1 MTASLNIVEAMDNPQ
16 LFQPSFAGSS
26 WNNWRTVLKAA
37 FALPMT
43 AAEIEFFRS
52 IAGGREPPKRR
63 VKELWIIAGRRSGKD
78 SISSMIV
85 AYVAALFNR
94 HTHLRPGESPLCL
107 ALACDRDQSKII
119 LNYTRSYFT
128 DIPALQKLVRR
139 ETAAG
144 LRLHNSVEIAIGTN
158 SFRSVRGRPILCVVL
173 DECAFYRDESSALA
187 DEATYTALVPG
198 MLTMQPDAMLI
209 GISTPYRKAGLLYR
223 KYRESYG
230 KDDDD
235 CLVIQAPT
243 TTLNPTVRQAAID
256 AEMLKD
262 RADAESEWYARFR
275 DDLSGFI
282 SRELLDALVEQ
293 GVTVRPPRD
302 NITYFAF
309 VDSSS
314 GSSSDSDSFTMSIA
328 HREVRNGSPLVVID
342 YVFERLPPFSP
353 SSAVDGAVKILK
365 LYRCSEVTGD
375 CYAKGYVIEAFKT
388 RGFHYRESR
397 WNKSEVYL
405 EFLPLAT
412 AGQLLLLDHQKGI
425 AQIAGLVRSPHPGG
439 RDKVDHE
446 KNAHD
451 DVANAICG
459 AAVLASLV
467 REQEA
472 VICGPIAFY
481 KDGSCS
487 DPRLDNQPQTKST
500 TAALYEYYANGGGNP
515 YDMSPGANWPRI
527 RGG

>member
-1 MTASLNIVEAMDNPQ
+1 MRRTPAELADLRARVRDRLLAE
-16 LFQPSFAGSS
+16 LAGL
-26 WNNWRTVLKAA
+26 T
-37 FALPMT
+37 
-43 AAEIEFFRS
+43 
-52 IAGGREPPKRR
+52 
-63 VKELWIIAGRRSGKD
+63 GRRSGKD
-78 SISSMIV
+78 SISSLIV

-94 HTHLRPGESPLCL
+94 HAQLRPGESPLCL

-144 LRLHNSVEIAIGTN
+144 LRLYSGVEIAIGTN

-173 DECAFYRDESSALA
+173 DEVAFYRDETSALP
-187 DEATYTALVPG
+187 DEATYTALTPG
-198 MLTMQPDAMLI
+198 MMTMQPDAMLI

-243 TTLNPTVRQAAID
+243 TTLNPTISQADID
-256 AEMLKD
+256 AAMRKD
-262 RADAESEWYARFR
+262 QADAEAEWYARFR

-282 SRELLDALVEQ
+282 RRELLDALVEH

-302 NITYFAF
+302 NIAYFAF

-314 GSSSDSDSFTMSIA
+314 GSSSDGDSFTMAIA
-328 HREVRNGSPLVVID
+328 HREVRNGSPLVVVD
-342 YVFERLPPFSP
+342 YVYERLPPFSP
-353 SSAVDGAVKILK
+353 SIAVDEAVGILK
-365 LYRCSEVTGD
+365 LYRCSEVSCD
-375 CYAKGYVIEAFKT
+375 CYAKGYVIEAFKS
-388 RGFHYRESR
+388 RGFYYRESR
-397 WNKSEVYL
+397 WDKSTLYL

-412 AGQLLLLDHQKGI
+412 AGQLLLLDHRKGI
-425 AQIAGLVRSPHPGG
+425 SQIAGLVRSPHPGG

-459 AAVLASLV
+459 AAVLASIDRSEKIPFV
-467 REQEA
+467 
-472 VICGPIAFY
+472 VPCIIY
-481 KDGSCS
+481 KDGTSSLDHLLAQS
-487 DPRLDNQPQTKST
+487 DTRST
-500 TAALYEYYANGGGNP
+500 TERFLEWGGHSSYWGP
-515 YDMSPGANWPRI
+515 V
-527 RGG
+527 